1 MAVDVE
7 LDELLDV
14 VVEFERGLELL
25 VVFTLVLFDY
35 AVVFDIVVLLFVV
48 FV

>member
-7 LDELLDV
+7 LDVVLDV
-14 VVEFERGLELL
+14 VVEFERGVELL
-25 VVFTLVLFDY
+25 VVFTTVLFDY